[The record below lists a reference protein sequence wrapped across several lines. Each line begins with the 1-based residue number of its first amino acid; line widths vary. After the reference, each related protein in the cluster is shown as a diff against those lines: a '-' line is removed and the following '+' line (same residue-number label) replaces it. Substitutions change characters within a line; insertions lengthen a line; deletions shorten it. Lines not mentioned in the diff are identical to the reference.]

1 MWRKAV
7 PPFFALLGFFL
18 SAASGSAI
26 TLDPQPGFNEYNAE
40 AAVHPNGGV
49 LLVWTRNQPDVP
61 VVTAMAATLDPDT
74 GQLGELHEWGA
85 GSVDHVLPLGAGYL
99 ALRVDGQ
106 LFAQVLDED
115 GRPVGVAQL
124 LGGAGFP
131 AAAHSTSDG
140 GAIVVTI
147 LLIPGTDP
155 ESVVNAWRFGP
166 DGTVLSGPAEVAR
179 NAIQADLDADAA
191 GNLVMAWRAWGNS
204 VFAQRFSPDLRPL
217 SRILPVSAGPA
228 YAVSVA
234 AAPDGRF
241 VVIYSKRA
249 ALWTRAFRANG
260 SSAGKSSLIAPQGR
274 QRGRVLFEMEAAAGA
289 EGRILAAWLGNTAVP
304 TMQARV
310 LSQAGLPL
318 TRIFRLEPA
327 RSDLS
332 VLQEPRVLRLPEGD
346 FLVLWTGT
354 GEDGT
359 ARMAFRRVSG
369 R

>member
-1 MWRKAV
+1 MWRRSV
-7 PPFFALLGFFL
+7 PLFLALLAFFV
-18 SAASGSAI
+18 SAAPGSAI
-26 TLDPQPGFNEYNAE
+26 VLDPQPGFDEYNAE
-40 AAVHPNGGV
+40 AAVHLNGDV

-61 VVTAMAATLDPDT
+61 VLTAMAATLDPDT

-85 GSVDHVLPLGAGYL
+85 GAVDHVVPLGPGYL

-106 LFAQVLDED
+106 LFAQFLDEG

-124 LGGAGFP
+124 LGAAGFP

-147 LLIPGTDP
+147 VSTSTVP
-155 ESVVNAWRFGP
+155 ESVVNAWRSGP
-166 DGTVLSGPAEVAR
+166 DGTVLSGPTELAR
-179 NAIQADLDADAA
+179 NAIQAVLDADAA
-191 GNLVMAWRAWGNS
+191 GNLVLAWRIYGNA
-204 VFAQRFSPDLRPL
+204 VFARRFSPDLQPL
-217 SRILPVSAGPA
+217 SRILPVSPGHA

-249 ALWTRAFRANG
+249 ALWARAFRANG
-260 SSAGKSSLIAPQGR
+260 SSAGKSSPIAPQG

-304 TMQARV
+304 TIQARV
-310 LSQAGLPL
+310 LSQDGLPL
-318 TRIFRLEPA
+318 TRIFRLAPP
-327 RSDLS
+327 RSD
-332 VLQEPRVLRLPEGD
+332 VILQEPRVLRLPDGD

-354 GEDGT
+354 EEDGT
-359 ARMAFRRVSG
+359 TRMVLRRVSG